1 MTAGG
6 DSFAVAG
13 GSAPHIPVL
22 GPAAADFLNIRDG
35 GVYLDATFGAGGY
48 TRAILAAANARVIA
62 IDRDG
67 SAIARGAD
75 LLKSAGDR
83 LTLVEER
90 FSNLDTV
97 ARRCGHD
104 ALDGVVFDL
113 GVSSMQLDEA
123 GRGFSFRFD
132 GPLDMRMGAQ
142 GPTAADV
149 VAAAGERDLANIIFL
164 LGEERH
170 SRAVARAIVRAR
182 TEAPIRTTRELA
194 EIVATAVRTRG
205 DIHPA
210 TRTFQALRIFVNEEL
225 KELVDALAAAER
237 ALKPGGRLVA
247 VSFHSLED
255 RIVKSFLNDR
265 SDTRGGSRHAP
276 ERKRPAPTFSV
287 LTRRPAV
294 PDEKE
299 IAGNPR
305 ARSAKL
311 RAAERTDAP
320 ARESVAD
327 LLPRLPSLDDVM
339 RRR

>member
-75 LLKSAGDR
+75 LLTSAGDR

-210 TRTFQALRIFVNEEL
+210 TRTFQALRIFVN
-225 KELVDALAAAER
+225 
-237 ALKPGGRLVA
+237 
-247 VSFHSLED
+247 
-255 RIVKSFLNDR
+255 
-265 SDTRGGSRHAP
+265 
-276 ERKRPAPTFSV
+276 
-287 LTRRPAV
+287 
-294 PDEKE
+294 
-299 IAGNPR
+299 
-305 ARSAKL
+305 
-311 RAAERTDAP
+311 
-320 ARESVAD
+320 
-327 LLPRLPSLDDVM
+327 
-339 RRR
+339 